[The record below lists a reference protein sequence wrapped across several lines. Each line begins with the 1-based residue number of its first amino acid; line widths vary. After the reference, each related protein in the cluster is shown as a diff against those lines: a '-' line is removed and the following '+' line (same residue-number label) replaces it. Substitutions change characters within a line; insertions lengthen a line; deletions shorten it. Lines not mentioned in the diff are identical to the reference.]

1 MTLLRPPT
9 VPRTLP
15 LSTLLSLSSLFT
27 FTFEHINRWKR
38 RLFMPSWERE
48 AFSTT
53 RSIIWMSNSNCHYY
67 CCYFAQGTTEK
78 ESEGEMERDESFNK
92 ALARP
97 VCGPHRRIKSC
108 FHRSHSPSASTAPP
122 PTQCQVLLWDT
133 QQRARVCACVLEN
146 ACPFAR
152 QQYIEAPLKKT
163 WTFSELVKHTY
174 PAMKISLSVGLSYIY
189 IHTHTLVLIKGPA
202 GVFRA
207 VCCQEFLKDTYL
219 GPLCLTRN
227 FNYSDSPDG

>member
-9 VPRTLP
+9 VPRTLS
-15 LSTLLSLSSLFT
+15 LATLLSLSSLFT
-27 FTFEHINRWKR
+27 FTFEHINRWKLH
-38 RLFMPSWERE
+38 LFMPSWERE

-53 RSIIWMSNSNCHYY
+53 RCIIWMSNSNCHYY

-133 QQRARVCACVLEN
+133 QQRACVCVLEN

-152 QQYIEAPLKKT
+152 QQYIEAPLKKNLDLY
-163 WTFSELVKHTY
+163 WTGETHLSCYENLSFRRSLLYIHT
-174 PAMKISLSVGLSYIY
+174 
-189 IHTHTLVLIKGPA
+189 HTHTLVLIKGPA

-219 GPLCLTRN
+219 GPLCMTRN